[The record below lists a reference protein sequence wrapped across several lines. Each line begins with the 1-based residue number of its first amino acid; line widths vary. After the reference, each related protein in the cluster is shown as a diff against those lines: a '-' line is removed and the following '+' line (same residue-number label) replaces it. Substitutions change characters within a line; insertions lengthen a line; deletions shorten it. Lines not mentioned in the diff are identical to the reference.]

1 MSNMPIKT
9 ISLKNVINF
18 KDLIINEKSKDQ
30 NGTISKDST
39 HNTTNKYNMF
49 KQISLNNNQTNY
61 TNIKKNPSS
70 TNIGQIK
77 TFSKFKIHNNIKSEK
92 RLMVKGSKKKLL
104 NLLRNSE
111 KLKVKKKGSFNDNDI
126 DNKKEENNLEPKKLR
141 YDNYGNI
148 INKKNKK
155 VVHIVFADQ
164 LNEKSITEEIKI
176 ESFKKLNFIEGLPNE
191 DKFNPSNAFN
201 KCCNIY

>member
-1 MSNMPIKT
+1 MSNMPKKT
-9 ISLKNVINF
+9 NSLKNVINF
-18 KDLIINEKSKDQ
+18 KDLIIKEKYKDQ
-30 NGTISKDST
+30 NGTISRDST
-39 HNTTNKYNMF
+39 HNTTNKYNIF
-49 KQISLNNNQTNY
+49 KQITLNNNLNSY

-77 TFSKFKIHNNIKSEK
+77 TFSKFKIHNNNKSEK

-104 NLLRNSE
+104 TLLKNSQ
-111 KLKVKKKGSFNDNDI
+111 KTKVRKGSSFNDS
-126 DNKKEENNLEPKKLR
+126 KKEEKENNLEPKKLR

-164 LNEKSITEEIKI
+164 LSEKSITEEIQI
-176 ESFKKLNFIEGLPNE
+176 ESFKKLNFMEGLPKE
-191 DKFNPSNAFN
+191 DTFKSSNVFN